1 MPQLTSYTKD
11 TESNILANPPTADGQ
26 LAFATD
32 TYKFYI
38 SDGTN
43 WRSYQ
48 ARKIYGNY
56 DLTESITLSS
66 KPMYHIDASSNN
78 TVFNGS
84 DSQASDG
91 DGVASITCKAT
102 GKKMISD
109 FATEQPTY
117 ISASGT
123 PIMGETTG
131 DARIGGL
138 NTLQFD
144 GAQMLAYDY
153 SGQSSFHRSAGY
165 TGIMVARIA
174 ISSGNSGGW
183 QPFFGTSINGV
194 CFTYKDSYD
203 FAYFNY
209 RLGGTGSSINRSLS
223 SMGSS
228 AKLQQSNLSFI
239 IVAREYHNT
248 SIYSL
253 VTNWNINNN
262 QFFDAYQGS
271 VATVQNQMYGM
282 MIGANGPFKTTDKR
296 FHGEIGEFLFFDS
309 MLNNKSVNKIAN
321 YLATKWSLNWSDI

>member
-11 TESNILANPPTADGQ
+11 TESNILSNPPTADGQ
-26 LAFATD
+26 IAFATD

-38 SDGTN
+38 SDGTS
-43 WRSYQ
+43 WTSYK

-66 KPMYHIDASSNN
+66 RPMYHIDASSNN

-84 DSQASDG
+84 DSQALDG

-109 FATEQPTY
+109 FATEQPSY
-117 ISASGT
+117 IAASDT

-144 GAQMLAYDY
+144 GSQMLAYDY

-165 TGIMVARIA
+165 TGIMVVRIA
-174 ISSGNSGGW
+174 ISSGNGSGW
-183 QPFFGTSINGV
+183 QPFFGSSIGGIS
-194 CFTYKDSYD
+194 FSYRDSYNY
-203 FAYFNY
+203 AYFNH
-209 RLGGTGSSINRSLS
+209 RLGGGTSINRSQS
-223 SMGSS
+223 SKGSS
-228 AKLQQSNLSFI
+228 AKLQQSNLPFI
-239 IVAREYHNT
+239 FVSREYHNT
-248 SIYSL
+248 TSYSL
-253 VTNWNINNN
+253 ATNWNINNN
-262 QFFDAYQGS
+262 QFADAYS
-271 VATVQNQMYGM
+271 TSIAAVQNEIYGM
-282 MIGANGPFKTTDKR
+282 MIGANSAYKTNTKR
-296 FHGEIGEFLFFDS
+296 LHGEIGEFFFFDS
-309 MLNNKSVNKIAN
+309 MLNNKSVNTIAN